1 MRIATMSFYGSLFLT
16 RFADQILLFLVPLV
30 VFQLTGN
37 VGWSGVAFFFETLP
51 RFVAFPVCGML
62 CDRHDPLRLL
72 RLSQFLRAVSCLAGI
87 SAFVVFGGVSWLIGL
102 SAVSGV
108 LTTQGVMAREVVLP
122 QLFGGERYR
131 KSLSYT
137 QIADQVGTVL
147 GPLFASLLLG
157 LWPAEG
163 GFIAAAVLFLLADGL
178 VMLWE
183 RLARPQLQ
191 LQLPQAVT
199 GHFFMPLF
207 IAARHI
213 LTLPRLRELIL
224 LTGAANLIL
233 GVTLATSAAMVT
245 GVHGASGHAYAA
257 VQAAGAVATVL
268 TLLWTA
274 HGGHSLRTLG
284 IIATVCTCLGGFLC
298 GLAPGF
304 ALYSV
309 GFVFV
314 IGFDKMFSVF
324 IRSLRQQIIPAG
336 DFGKTTGLIVLLNNL
351 SQPLAGLIVAGAAGL
366 VSTGLLITLLTAAA
380 SLLCVVAALLLL
392 RIELTPADAV
402 GQREG

>member
-1 MRIATMSFYGSLFLT
+1 MRIANMSFYGSLFLT

-30 VFQLTGN
+30 IFQTTGS
-37 VGWSGVAFFFETLP
+37 VGWSGIAFFFETLP
-51 RFVAFPVCGML
+51 RFVAFPVCGVL
-62 CDRHDPLRLL
+62 CDRFDPLRLL
-72 RLSQFLRAVSCLAGI
+72 RLSQALRAASCLAGI
-87 SAFVVFGGVSWLIGL
+87 AGFVSIGGVGWLIAL

-122 QLFGGERYR
+122 QLFSGERYR
-131 KSLSYT
+131 KALSYT
-137 QIADQVGTVL
+137 QIADQVGTIL

-157 LWPAEG
+157 WWPAEG
-163 GFIAAAVLFLLADGL
+163 GVVAAAVLFLAADGL
-178 VMLWE
+178 VLLWE

-191 LQLPQAVT
+191 PPQVAS
-199 GHFFMPLF
+199 GHFFMPLL

-245 GVHGASGHAYAA
+245 GVHGASGHAYAV
-257 VQAAGAVATVL
+257 VQAAGAIATVL

-274 HGGHSLRTLG
+274 HGGLSLRTLG
-284 IIATVCTCLGGFLC
+284 IIATLFTCLGGFLS
-298 GLAPGF
+298 GLAPGLP
-304 ALYSV
+304 LYAV
-309 GFVFV
+309 GFVLV

-324 IRSLRQQIIPAG
+324 IRSLRQQIIPSG

-351 SQPLAGLIVAGAAGL
+351 SQPLAGLIVAGAAGM
-366 VSTGLLITLLTAAA
+366 VSTGLLITLLTAGA
-380 SLLCVVAALLLL
+380 SLICLVAALLLL
-392 RIELTPADAV
+392 RIELAPPEPA